1 MLTKIV
7 ATLGPASDSPEM
19 VRKLID
25 AGVGVFRLNFSHG
38 TLDDHARRLATVRE
52 AAKDLRRPTAVLGD
66 LQGPKIRVGMVP
78 DPGIDL
84 PTGGE
89 VVIRHADEPSSRSGS
104 KITLTTAYQPV
115 VSEVEPGQRVLIN
128 DGAVRLLAI
137 ERRPRD
143 GKDELV
149 CRVTVGGLDVVRAL
163 HLRGDT
169 RPVVLLTSGIGDA
182 DLLAALDL
190 GVQGIVTKD
199 SAAELLPLCLQHV
212 ARGGQWIEPTL
223 LQRALSLARHGAMMD
238 DRRARMTPR
247 ERIMAELVTRGLRNR
262 DIAAELG
269 VSEATVKVT
278 IHRLFEK
285 LGLQNRVELALMMR
299 REGGDPHDERLDVTS
314 SALGRM
320 AEASMPGC

>member
-1 MLTKIV
+1 MTAASPIRHFSAILSNTYGVYAGPISGLGIREQAMMRIMIVDDHPLVLAGIRAALYETQFEIV
-7 ATLGPASDSPEM
+7 ATARDGVEALEAIPEC
-19 VRKLID
+19 
-25 AGVGVFRLNFSHG
+25 N
-38 TLDDHARRLATVRE
+38 
-52 AAKDLRRPTAVLGD
+52 
-66 LQGPKIRVGMVP
+66 
-78 DPGIDL
+78 
-84 PTGGE
+84 
-89 VVIRHADEPSSRSGS
+89 AD
-104 KITLTTAYQPV
+104 
-115 VSEVEPGQRVLIN
+115 VLIL
-128 DGAVRLLAI
+128 DVLMP
-137 ERRPRD
+137 RR
-143 GKDELV
+143 
-149 CRVTVGGLDVVRAL
+149 GGLDVVRAL

-182 DLLAALDL
+182 DLMAALDL